1 MSSQRILIIGG
12 GFAGVKCARVL
23 RRNLKPAEWEVVLF
37 NRENHMVFSPL
48 LADVA
53 GASVSPDA
61 VAAPLR
67 KMLPG
72 VRCRTEQVQ
81 KIDLAL
87 SEIEYESDDGRPKRM
102 PYDYA
107 VIACGS
113 AVNLGMVPG
122 MADHAYPLKSV
133 GDALALRAHVMEQ
146 LEKAEVCEDPALR
159 AWYLSFVV
167 VGGGF
172 SGVEVA
178 GEINDL
184 ARGSTRYFRN
194 FTRGDIKV
202 TLVHSRDEILP
213 EITHR
218 LRNFA
223 RAKMEKAGIEFVLNA
238 RVTLATREGVGLK
251 DGRMIRGATLVCT
264 VGTTMPALL
273 HILDVPKEGGRLLTE
288 PDMRLRGVTNVWALG
303 DCAQII
309 NAWDQQPSPPTGQFA
324 ERQGR
329 QAAQNLL
336 RVMRRE
342 PTRPFYF
349 KPMGQLSSI
358 GGYRGVAELFGLRM
372 SGFLAW
378 FMWRSVYLFKLPSWS
393 QRIRVGFDWGWELIF
408 SRDLAFLKPDTTQR
422 VSRAHYQ
429 PGDYILRKG
438 DPAANFYAIEHGE
451 VEVVKDADDQPE
463 ELLAVLG
470 PGDFFGEMAL
480 LSDRPRSAS
489 VRARTAVE
497 VVVMGREVFTQIT
510 GSLSPPRKV
519 LGDAVKR
526 RSGNLW
532 LHLPAARALLSRE
545 PLTSFLEPVPPVRL
559 SPETTLEAAVESFS
573 ERGMD
578 LCCLLDAEDRLCGV
592 LTRRHFLRAIELMA
606 TLPASQRGGI
616 RLKEVAA
623 PDVVWVTA
631 GDTSL
636 AAASTMLDH
645 DLPAIPVVNSRE
657 DLRVCGLVRAERL
670 TFRILQKLEAEG
682 DAPTQA

>member
-1 MSSQRILIIGG
+1 MSSERIIIIGG

-23 RRNLKPAEWEVVLF
+23 RRRLQPQDGEIVLF

-53 GASVSPDA
+53 GASLSPDS

-72 VRCRTEQVQ
+72 LRCRTELVQ
-81 KIDLAL
+81 KIDLRL
-87 SEIEYESDDGRPKRM
+87 SEVEYEAEDGRLKRM

-122 MADHAYPLKSV
+122 MADHAFPLKSV

-184 ARGSTRYFRN
+184 ARGSTRYFRT
-194 FTRGDIKV
+194 FSRRDIKV
-202 TLVHSRDEILP
+202 TLVHSHEQILP
-213 EITHR
+213 EVTPR
-218 LRNFA
+218 LRDFA
-223 RAKMEKAGIEFVLNA
+223 RSKMEKAGIEFVLNA
-238 RVTLATREGVGLK
+238 RVTLATKEGVGLK

-273 HILDVPKEGGRLLTE
+273 QLLDVPKEGGRLLTD
-288 PDMRLRGVTNVWALG
+288 PDMRLRGVANVWALG

-309 NAWDQQPSPPTGQFA
+309 NAWDGQPSPPTGQFA

-329 QAAQNLL
+329 QAALNLL
-336 RVMRRE
+336 RVRRRE
-342 PTRPFYF
+342 PTRPFHF
-349 KPMGQLSSI
+349 KPVGQLCSI

-378 FMWRSVYLFKLPSWS
+378 FTWRSVYLFKLPSWS
-393 QRIRVGFDWGWELIF
+393 QRIRVGFDWGWELLF

-422 VSRAHYQ
+422 ISRGYYQ
-429 PGDYILRKG
+429 PGDYIVRRG
-438 DPAANFYAIEHGE
+438 DPAASFYAIERGE
-451 VEVVKDADDQPE
+451 VEVLGGAEAQPE
-463 ELLAVLG
+463 SLLAVLG

-480 LSDRPRSAS
+480 LSDRPRSAD

-497 VVVMGREVFTQIT
+497 VVIMGREVFTQIT
-510 GSLSPPRKV
+510 GSLAPLRKI
-519 LGDAVKR
+519 LGEAVKR

-532 LHLPAARALLSRE
+532 LNLPTARAVLSRE
-545 PLTSFLEPVPPVRL
+545 PLASFLEPAPPVRL
-559 SPETTLEAAVESFS
+559 SPESTLEEAVERFS
-573 ERGMD
+573 ERG
-578 LCCLLDAEDRLCGV
+578 LQFCCLLDQQERLCGI
-592 LTRRHFLRAIELMA
+592 LTRHHFLRAIELMA
-606 TLPASQRGGI
+606 TLPVSQRSGI
-616 RLKEVAA
+616 RIKEVAA
-623 PDVVWVTA
+623 PDVVWVAA
-631 GDTSL
+631 GDSSL
-636 AAASTMLDH
+636 TAASTMLDH
-645 DLPAIPVVNSRE
+645 DLPAIPVVNSRD

-682 DAPTQA
+682 RG